1 MTPLF
6 KTLMTVCLG
15 ALLLTSTGC
24 EDKAAQEALK
34 TCKNDLINEQKLVA
48 SESLTISELKA
59 QLAQAQAKMEETSK
73 ESGAKS
79 GKAMEEKAK
88 AGEEKNAEPVKGEK
102 KDKEAKQDK
111 KAKKEAKK

>member
-6 KTLMTVCLG
+6 KSLMTVCLG

-34 TCKNDLINEQKLVA
+34 TCTDLINEQKLVA

-88 AGEEKNAEPVKGEK
+88 AGEEKKAEPVKGEK

>member
-34 TCKNDLINEQKLVA
+34 TCTDLINEQKLVA

-88 AGEEKNAEPVKGEK
+88 AGEEKKAEPVKGEK